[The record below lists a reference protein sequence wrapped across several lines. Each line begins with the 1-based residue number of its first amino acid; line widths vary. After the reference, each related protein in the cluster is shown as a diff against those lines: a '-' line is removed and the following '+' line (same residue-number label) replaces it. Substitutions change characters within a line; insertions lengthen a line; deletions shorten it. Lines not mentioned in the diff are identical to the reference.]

1 MGPNLGGKRTSH
13 ILVGEEMSEKYFPL
27 LIFNK
32 HMQLAVISQWYLHC
46 FINATTEAQCP
57 MEKYD

>member
-13 ILVGEEMSEKYFPL
+13 ILVGEEMSE
-27 LIFNK
+27 FNK

-46 FINATTEAQCP
+46 FMNATTEAQCP